1 MVLPHWSQI
10 LVPQSQV
17 WKAPGWGYT
26 PAKYQYNYALKAA
39 KRKNILTC
47 MNPVFLSVVPAARR
61 RGEQGTQATAA
72 TVAWEQILVKIF
84 CLWSV
89 KV

>member
-1 MVLPHWSQI
+1 
-10 LVPQSQV
+10 
-17 WKAPGWGYT
+17 
-26 PAKYQYNYALKAA
+26 
-39 KRKNILTC
+39 

-84 CLWSV
+84 NISV
-89 KV
+89 CDLFAETKKVIQCTSQSASW